1 MKKRVVRESNEIL
14 LFDYGERY
22 SKGIKTLERVFG
34 RQRTLERMIKNRENK
49 KSKLDDEISVLN
61 DGLLERKNQIKKL
74 SKLLNPSISIVSPNK
89 KDKYKR
95 YRGKVYLSFGNKKSR
110 YIWINLGTE
119 EMLKGKTKDELRE
132 LCRREFLRRIGQ

>member
-1 MKKRVVRESNEIL
+1 MKKRVVRESKEIYL
-14 LFDYGERY
+14 HDYGLDY
-22 SKGIKTLERVFG
+22 SKNVINLERCFG

-119 EMLKGKTKDELRE
+119 EMLKGKTEDELRE